1 MEHQKGSFGILIG
14 LIVGAIIGL
23 IFNFYYESEI
33 VQWTIKYVTNPIGT
47 AFLRGLMMI
56 VVPLVFSSLAVG
68 VAKLGSGK
76 NVGLVF
82 GRLGLFYLSTTLIA
96 ILIGQT
102 VVNVVKPGVGISP
115 TLIEQSREQL
125 ESQVSGL
132 VEKSSQVGESLWPG
146 LVSTV
151 IPKNIFEAMADGHM
165 LAIIFVALLLGI
177 AMLRIQSDECYTLQK
192 VLQSLS
198 DVSIVIIGW
207 IMKFA
212 PYAVAALMITSVAQF
227 GLELMGNVAQYIGVV
242 IFAYAIHFLVSYS
255 LIVKFIIKMN
265 PIEFYKKASEAI
277 VTAFSTSSSN
287 ATIPTTTRVLED
299 NFKVS
304 KTITNFSVPLGATIN
319 MDGTALFEMVAAVFI
334 AQIFGIDVSLV
345 GYISLII
352 LMLVTSIGV
361 AGVPGGS
368 IPILMSAMAMVGIP
382 PEGIAIILGVDR
394 LLDMGR
400 TMVNVTGDI
409 TAALFVN
416 KYYKGQLEDDDP
428 ACT

>member
-1 MEHQKGSFGILIG
+1 
-14 LIVGAIIGL
+14 
-23 IFNFYYESEI
+23 
-33 VQWTIKYVTNPIGT
+33 
-47 AFLRGLMMI
+47 
-56 VVPLVFSSLAVG
+56 
-68 VAKLGSGK
+68 
-76 NVGLVF
+76 
-82 GRLGLFYLSTTLIA
+82 
-96 ILIGQT
+96 
-102 VVNVVKPGVGISP
+102 
-115 TLIEQSREQL
+115 
-125 ESQVSGL
+125 
-132 VEKSSQVGESLWPG
+132 
-146 LVSTV
+146 
-151 IPKNIFEAMADGHM
+151 
-165 LAIIFVALLLGI
+165 
-177 AMLRIQSDECYTLQK
+177 YTLQK

-409 TAALFVN
+409 TAGLFVH
-416 KYYKGQLEDDDP
+416 K
-428 ACT
+428 